1 MYISLF
7 PRNKSRRNI
16 RPVQVIGPIASL
28 SRLLAI
34 LFPLRFSARTVV
46 TLLHRFNTVSASSHI
61 SAQSIIASLIISIVR
76 DVSHVNYPSIYL
88 D

>member
-7 PRNKSRRNI
+7 PRNKSRRST

-46 TLLHRFNTVSASSHI
+46 TLLHRFSTVSSHI

-76 DVSHVNYPSIYL
+76 DISHVNYPSIYL